1 MLKYAKIID
10 EETKQCEV
18 GIGTNVEFYKSIG
31 MTEMD
36 VEQAYNNQWYVAGYA
51 PEEPAPTEEEQRQKR
66 EEYRKEHIDSQT
78 AMRSRKIANQT
89 WTADD
94 ERAYLDLDAE
104 VTAYIEEH
112 FPYQVG
118 E

>member
-1 MLKYAKIID
+1 MIVNKPYTNKEYADLASYCNQNDCHIEDRGKYL
-10 EETKQCEV
+10 ESVPNEH
-18 GIGTNVEFYKSIG
+18 
-31 MTEMD
+31 
-36 VEQAYNNQWYVAGYA
+36 
-51 PEEPAPTEEEQRQKR
+51 PAPTYEDVSKMR

-89 WTADD
+89 WTPDD

-104 VTAYIEEH
+104 VTAYIEQH
-112 FPYQVG
+112 FPYPVG